1 MRTCG
6 STVRCFTMYWL
17 IQLFHVSIVCS
28 FLSDVTSY
36 LPLVEVAVQ

>member
-6 STVRCFTMYWL
+6 STVRYFTMYWL
-17 IQLFHVSIVCS
+17 IQPFHVSIVCS

-36 LPLVEVAVQ
+36 LPLVVVAVQ